1 MLKKCKVQNVNI
13 KFKTYSS
20 TSLLQLEKA
29 SSGNDCSL
37 LNDKSLQKNE
47 QQQQQKLRLARVGK
61 LTELSLMIHIIIRIE
76 IRQKY
81 WTLNKN

>member
-1 MLKKCKVQNVNI
+1 MGYMKFPPWVQNANI

-37 LNDKSLQKNE
+37 LNDKSLQEKKKN
-47 QQQQQKLRLARVGK
+47 K
-61 LTELSLMIHIIIRIE
+61 
-76 IRQKY
+76 
-81 WTLNKN
+81 